1 MLLTASDIMD
11 ILGIS
16 KSSAYR
22 TIIELNKKLE
32 EQGYRTIR
40 GKISTK
46 FFFENY
52 YITPKEGYHVSL
64 QR

>member
-1 MLLTASDIMD
+1 MLLTVSDIMK

-22 TIIELNKKLE
+22 IIIELNEMLE
-32 EQGYRTIR
+32 VQGYRTIR

-46 FFFENY
+46 FFYENY